1 MLKGK
6 PTIPARRAT
15 APQEPR
21 GILELDRF
29 NEATLSQWNSASQD
43 HDELADVLYF
53 GLEPERR
60 RLRPELLAALQAVP
74 LKTIELSRWAR
85 VVTYQYSLEP
95 LSSAGSLKNIGGRF
109 NAGSELDANTLNPWP
124 ALYLAEDYETAFREK
139 FQMPH
144 GELTEGLTPQELALE
159 HGVSHA
165 TLFVKGHLTRVFDM
179 TTFESLVPVAKV
191 LGRIKMPARAKQ
203 IRTKLKMPSQS
214 AVMVQTG
221 KQLHE
226 AALKHNWRTAPVQYG
241 LPAPSH
247 TLAELIRAAGFEA
260 ILYQSTKGPGKCMAV
275 FPDQLDGQS
284 FIELIDKPPSA
295 VTHPRLDI
303 DTASDLA
310 GWDTLPPQL
319 RVR

>member
-1 MLKGK
+1 VPKGK

-15 APQEPR
+15 ASQEPR

-29 NEATLSQWNSASQD
+29 SEAALSQWSSASQD
-43 HDELADVLYF
+43 LDELEDVLYF

-60 RLRPELLAALQAVP
+60 RLRPELLAALKAIP
-74 LKTIELSRWAR
+74 LTTIELPRWAR

-109 NAGSELDANTLNPWP
+109 NAGAEMDANTLNPWP

-144 GELTEGLTPQELALE
+144 GELTDGLTPQELALE

-165 TLFVKGHLTRVFDM
+165 TVFVKGHLSRVFDV
-179 TTFESLVPVAKV
+179 TKFESLAPVAKV

-203 IRTKLKMPSQS
+203 IQSRLKIPSQG
-214 AVMVQTG
+214 VFMVQTG
-221 KQLHE
+221 KQVHDMV
-226 AALKHNWRTAPVQYG
+226 LKRNWRIRPIQYG
-241 LPAPSH
+241 LPAHSH
-247 TLAELIRAAGFEA
+247 ILAELIRAAGFEA
-260 ILYQSTKGPGKCMAV
+260 ILYQSTKGPGKCLAV

-284 FIELIDKPPSA
+284 FVELIDKPPSA
-295 VTHPRLDI
+295 VKHPRLDI
-303 DTASDLA
+303 ETASELA
-310 GWDTLPPQL
+310 GWETLPPQL
-319 RVR
+319 RAR